1 MKRNTENHTI
11 TGGGINIT
19 DSISLAFNSRYRIN
33 SRLLLIITTM
43 AGIAG
48 FTFSF
53 LTLFDFEC
61 SRKMIYAAEAI
72 FFVISSVFCMFP
84 SKARNL
90 NLLLYLGWGYAIY
103 KKIPEFSLG
112 YGILVNIIAD
122 TIKVVAPGHTVYTI
136 PEGTDRYY
144 CLTIFMMFLFAAIVP
159 VLCYNT
165 IVKPRFV
172 ITFLITFPF
181 IETGLMFGFSP
192 NHLAFSLLISY
203 WVAVFAMRVAGN
215 QYHTESGKPVFV
227 RKKNI
232 FVSSGNL
239 RNNVIEDIGIITL
252 LSVFAIFLVSSAVTT
267 VINVER
273 PEKVTTTRT
282 EIKTAISDLSIEKI
296 ANNIQN
302 GTERNPVTERSQLGN
317 FSKVTFTDHIDLN
330 MMISDK
336 VDGIIYLKGFTGAE
350 YRNNAW
356 YSLPENIVSE
366 NRHLFDTMSRTGEY
380 PQYFNFRNDS
390 YLSTVYPNDAAKRN
404 VVITSNFN
412 INKYA
417 FTPYSISPDNQLIP
431 ERDGFFR
438 IENTK
443 SYSFDAYFPED
454 MFINTKHLDKNKEQF
469 PAASDLEKE
478 YRDYVYK
485 TYTTKLLPESE
496 TMNELASEY
505 SYIPDYDGTN
515 IEEISSRIKSI
526 LRDSA
531 EYTLE
536 PGITPPD
543 TELTWYLLK
552 ENHKGYC
559 SHFATAAV
567 VLARL
572 KGIPARYAEG
582 YIVIPSD
589 IEKADKVDPYYKVEI
604 HDSRAHAWAEFY
616 IDGYGWVPFEFTPGY
631 DRGIISAEEKRGK
644 EEATVTEAETAIV
657 TEAPGQTEPEAVP
670 VTEIVTEL
678 VPAAVA
684 ETTAETDSAAVTDG
698 SGTTDPD
705 GSETGFLKKT
715 LNAVIKFVISVT
727 ALFLIIAA
735 IILFRHISVTNSR
748 KRGFRTGTNNNRMAN
763 VYRYTTELLEH
774 YGIGKGSMMPL
785 EFAEYAEE
793 QAGDLVGKGELD
805 ELIRTA
811 LKAGFSKDEITDEE
825 LARSLKTVN
834 TLAENIYSAKS
845 RKECFIF
852 RYILNLKS

>member
-33 SRLLLIITTM
+33 SRLLLIITTL

-48 FTFSF
+48 FTLSF
-53 LTLFDFEC
+53 LSLFEFEC
-61 SRKMIYAAEAI
+61 SRTMIYAAEAV
-72 FFVISSVFCMFP
+72 FFVISSFFCMFP
-84 SKARNL
+84 SKAKNL
-90 NLLLYLGWGYAIY
+90 NFLLYLAWGYAIY
-103 KKIPEFSLG
+103 KKINDFALG
-112 YGILVNIIAD
+112 YGILINIIAD
-122 TIKVVAPGHTVYTI
+122 KLNIVSAGQTMYQI
-136 PEGTDRYY
+136 PADADRYY
-144 CLTIFMMFLFAAIVP
+144 CLTLFMMFLLAAMVP

-165 IVKPRFV
+165 IVKPRFI
-172 ITFLITFPF
+172 ITFLVTFPF

-192 NHLAFSLLISY
+192 DHIAFSLLISY

-227 RKKNI
+227 RRKNI

-252 LSVFAIFLVSSAVTT
+252 ISVFAIFLVSSAVTT
-267 VINVER
+267 LIKVER

-302 GTERNPVTERSQLGN
+302 GAERNPVTEKSQLGN
-317 FSKVTFTDHIDLN
+317 FSKVTFTDKTDLT
-330 MMISDK
+330 MLISDK
-336 VDGIIYLKGFTGAE
+336 VSGLVYLKGFTGAE

-356 YSLPENIVSE
+356 YSLSENKVSE
-366 NRHLFDTMSRTGEY
+366 NKHLFDTMSRTGAY
-380 PQYFNFRNDS
+380 PQYFNYRNDS
-390 YLSTVYPNDAAKRN
+390 YLGTVYPGDPAKRH
-404 VVITSNFN
+404 VIINSWFR

-417 FTPYSISPDNQLIP
+417 FTPYSVSPDNQLLP

-438 IENTK
+438 IENTS

-454 MFINTKHLDKNKEQF
+454 MFINMKRIVKNADQF
-469 PAASDLEKE
+469 PAADDFEKE
-478 YRDYVYK
+478 YRDYVYAN
-485 TYTTKLLPESE
+485 YTLLPKSE
-496 TMNELASEY
+496 TMNELASEFRF
-505 SYIPDYDGTN
+505 IPDYNGTN
-515 IEEISSRIKSI
+515 IEEISSHIKKI
-526 LRDSA
+526 LTDSA

-572 KGIPARYAEG
+572 KGVPARYAEG

-589 IEKADKVDPYYKVEI
+589 IEKADKVESYYKVEI

-631 DRGIISAEEKRGK
+631 DRGIISAEEKRSK
-644 EEATVTEAETAIV
+644 ETPVTEAETAVITDV
-657 TEAPGQTEPEAVP
+657 PQTETEIAP

-678 VPAAVA
+678 VPAAAVQ
-684 ETTAETDSAAVTDG
+684 TTAVSDTAAEVTG
-698 SGTTDPD
+698 SPD
-705 GSETGFLKKT
+705 GSDHDENEPGFLKKAAY
-715 LNAVIKFVISVT
+715 AVIKLVISVT

-735 IILFRHISVTNSR
+735 VILFRHICVTNSR
-748 KRGFRTGTNNNRMAN
+748 TRGFRTGSNNRRMAN
-763 VYRYTTELLEH
+763 VYRYTSELLEH

-793 QAGDLVGKGELD
+793 QADGLVEKGALD
-805 ELIRTA
+805 DLIRLA
-811 LKAGFSKDEITDEE
+811 LKSGFSKEEITDEE
-825 LARSLKTVN
+825 LARSIKTAN
-834 TLAENIYSAKS
+834 ALANSIYSTKS

-852 RYILNLKS
+852 RYILNLKK

>member
-48 FTFSF
+48 FTLSF
-53 LTLFDFEC
+53 LSLFDFEC
-61 SRKMIYAAEAI
+61 SRKMIYAAEAV
-72 FFVISSVFCMFP
+72 FFVISSIFCMFP

-90 NLLLYLGWGYAIY
+90 NLLLYLAWGYAIY
-103 KKIPEFSLG
+103 KKINDFALG
-112 YGILVNIIAD
+112 YGILINIIAD
-122 TIKVVAPGHTVYTI
+122 KLNIVSAGHTVYKIT
-136 PEGTDRYY
+136 EDTDRYY
-144 CLTIFMMFLFAAIVP
+144 CLTLFMMFLFAALVP

-165 IVKPRFV
+165 IVKPRFIV
-172 ITFLITFPF
+172 TFLITFPF

-192 NHLAFSLLISY
+192 NHMAFALLISY

-227 RKKNI
+227 RRKNI

-252 LSVFAIFLVSSAVTT
+252 ISVFAIFLVSSAVITI
-267 VINVER
+267 VKVER

-296 ANNIQN
+296 ANNITD
-302 GTERNPVTERSQLGN
+302 GTERNPVTERSRLGN
-317 FSKVTFTDHIDLN
+317 LSKVTFTDKTDLT
-330 MMISDK
+330 MFITDK
-336 VDGIIYLKGFTGAE
+336 VSGIVYLKGFTGAE
-350 YRNNAW
+350 YKNNAW
-356 YSLPENIVSE
+356 YSLSDQKVSE
-366 NRHLFDTMSRTGEY
+366 NKHLFDTMSRTGEY
-380 PQYFNFRNDS
+380 PQYFNYRNDS
-390 YLSTVYPNDAAKRN
+390 YLSTVYPGEPAKRH
-404 VVITSNFN
+404 VIITSGFR

-417 FTPYSISPDNQLIP
+417 FTPYSVSPDNQLLP
-431 ERDGFFR
+431 EKDGFFR

-454 MFINTKHLDKNKEQF
+454 MFVNMKRISKNAEQL
-469 PAASDLEKE
+469 PAAGDLEKE
-478 YRDYVYK
+478 YRDYVHKNYI
-485 TYTTKLLPESE
+485 KLPDSE
-496 TMNELASEY
+496 TMNELDSEY

-515 IEEISSRIKSI
+515 IEEISSHIKKI
-526 LRDSA
+526 LSDSA

-552 ENHKGYC
+552 ESHKGYC

-589 IEKADKVDPYYKVEI
+589 IEKADKVDSFYEVYI

-616 IDGYGWVPFEFTPGY
+616 IDGYGWLPFEFTPGY
-631 DRGIISAEEKRGK
+631 DRGIISADEKRSK
-644 EEATVTEAETAIV
+644 EAQVTEAVTEIV
-657 TEAPGQTEPEAVP
+657 TETPQTEAEAAP

-678 VPAAVA
+678 VPAAA
-684 ETTAETDSAAVTDG
+684 ETEAVTDTAPEVTG
-698 SGTTDPD
+698 SSDNTDGD
-705 GSETGFLKKT
+705 GNGPGFLKKAADA
-715 LNAVIKFVISVT
+715 LIKFVIS
-727 ALFLIIAA
+727 AASLFLLVAA
-735 IILFRHISVTNSR
+735 VILFRHISVTNSR
-748 KRGFRTGTNNNRMAN
+748 ARGFRTGSNNRRMAN
-763 VYRYTTELLEH
+763 VYRYTSELLEH

-793 QAGDLVGKGELD
+793 QADGLVEKGALD
-805 ELIRTA
+805 DLIRLA
-811 LKAGFSKDEITDEE
+811 LKSGFSKEEITDEE
-825 LARSLKTVN
+825 LARSVKTAN
-834 TLAENIYSAKS
+834 ALAESIYSTKS

-852 RYILNLKS
+852 RYILNLKK

>member
-48 FTFSF
+48 FTLSF
-53 LTLFDFEC
+53 LSLFDFEC
-61 SRKMIYAAEAI
+61 SRKMIYAAEAV
-72 FFVISSVFCMFP
+72 FFVISSIFCMFP

-90 NLLLYLGWGYAIY
+90 NLLLYLAWGYAIY
-103 KKIPEFSLG
+103 KKINDFALG
-112 YGILVNIIAD
+112 YGILINIIAD
-122 TIKVVAPGHTVYTI
+122 KLNIVSAGHTVYKIT
-136 PEGTDRYY
+136 EDTDRYY
-144 CLTIFMMFLFAAIVP
+144 CLTLFMMFLFAALVP

-165 IVKPRFV
+165 IVKPRFIV
-172 ITFLITFPF
+172 TFLITFPF

-192 NHLAFSLLISY
+192 NHMAFALLISY

-227 RKKNI
+227 RRKNI

-252 LSVFAIFLVSSAVTT
+252 ISVFAIFLVSSAVITI
-267 VINVER
+267 VKVER

-296 ANNIQN
+296 ANNITD
-302 GTERNPVTERSQLGN
+302 GTERNPVTEKSRLGN
-317 FSKVTFTDHIDLN
+317 LSKVTFTDKTDLT
-330 MMISDK
+330 MFITDK
-336 VDGIIYLKGFTGAE
+336 VSGIVYLKGFTGAE
-350 YRNNAW
+350 YKNNAW
-356 YSLPENIVSE
+356 YSLSDQKVSE
-366 NRHLFDTMSRTGEY
+366 NKHLFDTMSRTGEY
-380 PQYFNFRNDS
+380 PQYFNYRNDS
-390 YLSTVYPNDAAKRN
+390 YLSTVYPGEPAKRH
-404 VVITSNFN
+404 VIITSGFR

-417 FTPYSISPDNQLIP
+417 FTPYSVSPDNQLLP
-431 ERDGFFR
+431 EKDGFFR

-454 MFINTKHLDKNKEQF
+454 MFVNTKRISKNAEQL
-469 PAASDLEKE
+469 PAAGDLEKE
-478 YRDYVYK
+478 YRDYVHKNYI
-485 TYTTKLLPESE
+485 KLPDSE
-496 TMNELASEY
+496 TMNELDSEY

-515 IEEISSRIKSI
+515 IEEISSHIKKI
-526 LRDSA
+526 LSDSA

-552 ENHKGYC
+552 ESHKGYC

-589 IEKADKVDPYYKVEI
+589 IEKADKVDSFYEVYI

-616 IDGYGWVPFEFTPGY
+616 IDGYGWLPFEFTPGY
-631 DRGIISAEEKRGK
+631 DRGIISADEKRSK
-644 EEATVTEAETAIV
+644 EAQVTEAVTEIV
-657 TEAPGQTEPEAVP
+657 TETPQTEAEAAP

-678 VPAAVA
+678 VPAAA
-684 ETTAETDSAAVTDG
+684 ETEAVTDTAPEVTG
-698 SGTTDPD
+698 SSDNTDGD
-705 GSETGFLKKT
+705 GNGPGFLKKAADA
-715 LNAVIKFVISVT
+715 LIKFVIS
-727 ALFLIIAA
+727 AASLFLLVAA
-735 IILFRHISVTNSR
+735 VILFRHISVTNSR
-748 KRGFRTGTNNNRMAN
+748 ARGFRTGSNNRRMAN
-763 VYRYTTELLEH
+763 VYRYTSELLEH

-793 QAGDLVGKGELD
+793 QADGLVEKGALD
-805 ELIRTA
+805 DLIRLA
-811 LKAGFSKDEITDEE
+811 LKSGFSKEEITDEE
-825 LARSLKTVN
+825 LARSVKTAN
-834 TLAENIYSAKS
+834 ALAESIYSTKS

-852 RYILNLKS
+852 RYILNLKK